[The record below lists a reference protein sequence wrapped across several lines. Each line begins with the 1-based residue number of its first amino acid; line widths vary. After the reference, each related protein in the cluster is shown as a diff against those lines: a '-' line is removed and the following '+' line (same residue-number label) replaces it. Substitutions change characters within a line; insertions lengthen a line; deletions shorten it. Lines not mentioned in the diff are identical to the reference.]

1 MSVEAHAS
9 PLGGGREAEI
19 LDLGDGT
26 VLRRYRGVGF
36 PEREGLVMEHAR
48 RHGFPVPR
56 VVEIQENALVLE
68 RIDGPTMAR
77 DALRQPWRARA
88 HMRLLAELHQRLHA
102 IEAPTELAA
111 AGSGSKLIHLDF
123 HPENVLLSRN
133 GPVVIDWTNA
143 RRGEPALDVALTWV
157 IGATSGGIVGKALL
171 PPYLACFDLDPVRRA
186 LPGAAAR
193 RIDDPNVTARER
205 AAVRRLLE
213 RERR

>member
-1 MSVEAHAS
+1 VEAPAS

-48 RHGFPVPR
+48 RHGYPVPR
-56 VVEIQENALVLE
+56 VDEIRENALVLE

-77 DALRQPWRARA
+77 DALRRPWRARA

-102 IEAPTELAA
+102 IEAPPGLAP
-111 AGSGSKLIHLDF
+111 AGPGSTLIHLDF
-123 HPENVLLSRN
+123 HPENVLLSRD

-143 RRGEPALDVALTWV
+143 RRGEGALDVALTWV
-157 IGATSGGIVGKALL
+157 IGATSGGPFGKTLL
-171 PPYLACFDLDPVRRA
+171 PPCLACFDLEPVRRA
-186 LPGAAAR
+186 LADAAAR
-193 RIDDPNVTARER
+193 RIDDPNVTERER

-213 RERR
+213 RELR

>member
-1 MSVEAHAS
+1 VEAPAS

-48 RHGFPVPR
+48 RHGYPVPR
-56 VVEIQENALVLE
+56 VVEIRENALVLE

-77 DALRQPWRARA
+77 DALRRPWRARA

-102 IEAPTELAA
+102 IEAPPGLAP
-111 AGSGSKLIHLDF
+111 AGPGSTLIHLDF
-123 HPENVLLSRN
+123 HPENVLLSRD

-143 RRGEPALDVALTWV
+143 RSPFVARLFAQCADVNGGLERAL
-157 IGATSGGIVGKALL
+157 
-171 PPYLACFDLDPVRRA
+171 RRA
-186 LPGAAAR
+186 EFLKERASAKHSRAR
-193 RIDDPNVTARER
+193 RRPPRRAPRPRARSR
-205 AAVRRLLE
+205 GG
-213 RERR
+213 